1 MPQHIASSAPA
12 RLLAGVAAVACLVPV
27 LSACGASYP
36 VTSPKAARDAAKG
49 VPAAPA
55 TPAVTGRARTGV
67 GAAPGSAAAI
77 AAGRPGAVDCRKV
90 KCVALS
96 FDAGPSPYTPAVLKS
111 LEKYHAHATF
121 MTLGKNHVLKHP
133 DLVRQ
138 EAAAGMEI
146 GNHTWTHQILTKI
159 KPAEARREL
168 KLDQD
173 AVKKITGKA
182 PTLMRPPQGRTDEDV
197 TKVCREL
204 GLSQVLWSVTAK
216 DYKTKDSAVIRQRVL
231 EQTRRDGI
239 ILLHDIYPGTAPALP
254 GILSALD
261 QKGYTVVTVSQLLW
275 PAKPVPGEVYRPD
288 KP

>member
-1 MPQHIASSAPA
+1 MPKHIARPA
-12 RLLAGVAAVACLVPV
+12 AVRLLAGIATAGCLVP
-27 LSACGASYP
+27 LLGACGASYP
-36 VTSPKAARDAAKG
+36 VTSPKAARDAAKS
-49 VPAAPA
+49 VPSA
-55 TPAVTGRARTGV
+55 PAVTGRAGTGI
-67 GAAPGSAAAI
+67 GAAPGATAL

-96 FDAGPSPYTPAVLKS
+96 FDAGPSQYTPQVLKT
-111 LEKYHAHATF
+111 LAKYHAHATF

-159 KPAEARREL
+159 KPAEAREEL
-168 KLDQD
+168 KLNQD

-182 PTLMRPPQGRTDEDV
+182 PTLMRPPQGRTDENV
-197 TKVCREL
+197 TKICREL

-216 DYKTKDSAVIRQRVL
+216 DYKTKDSAVIEQRVL
-231 EQTRRDGI
+231 DQTRRDGI

-261 QKGYTVVTVSQLLW
+261 KKGYTVVTVSQLIW
-275 PAKPVPGEVYRPD
+275 PAKPKPGEVYRPD

>member
-1 MPQHIASSAPA
+1 MPHHIAAPSARI
-12 RLLAGVAAVACLVPV
+12 RLLAGAVAVGCLAPV
-27 LSACGASYP
+27 LGACAASYP
-36 VTSPKAARDAAKG
+36 VTSPKAARDAAKSL
-49 VPAAPA
+49 PA
-55 TPAVTGRARTGV
+55 TAAATSSAGSAAE
-67 GAAPGSAAAI
+67 AAPGTPAAI
-77 AAGRPGAVDCRKV
+77 AAGAPGAVDCRKA

-96 FDAGPSPYTPAVLKS
+96 FDAGPSQYTPQVLKT

-159 KPAEARREL
+159 EPSEARKEL
-168 KLDQD
+168 KLNQD
-173 AVKKITGKA
+173 AIKKITGKA

-197 TKVCREL
+197 TKVSREL

-216 DYKTKDSAVIRQRVL
+216 DYKTKDSAVIEQRVL
-231 EQTRRDGI
+231 DQTRRDGI

-261 QKGYTVVTVSQLLW
+261 HKGYTVVTVSQLIW
-275 PAKPVPGEVYRPD
+275 PAKPKPGEVYRPD

>member
-1 MPQHIASSAPA
+1 MRQHITAPKAPA
-12 RLLAGVAAVACLVPV
+12 RLLAGLVAAGCLVPV
-27 LSACGASYP
+27 LAGCAASYP
-36 VTSPKAARDAAKG
+36 VTSPKAARDGAKPAG
-49 VPAAPA
+49 AAP
-55 TPAVTGRARTGV
+55 VTGRARTGI
-67 GAAPGSAAAI
+67 GAAPGSAAAV
-77 AAGRPGAVDCRKV
+77 AAGKPGAVDCRKA

-96 FDAGPSPYTPAVLKS
+96 FDAGPSQYTPQVLKT

-146 GNHTWTHQILTKI
+146 GNHTWTHQILTDI
-159 KPAEARREL
+159 DPAEARKEL
-168 KLDQD
+168 KLNQD
-173 AVKKITGKA
+173 AVKKITGTA
-182 PTLMRPPQGRTDEDV
+182 PTLMRPPQGRTNEDV
-197 TKVCREL
+197 TKICREL

-216 DYKTKDSAVIRQRVL
+216 DYKTRDSAVIKQRVL
-231 EQTRRDGI
+231 DQTRRDGI

-261 QKGYTVVTVSQLLW
+261 AKGYTVVTVSQLLW
-275 PAKPVPGEVYRPD
+275 PAAPEPGEVYRPD